1 MARTLSDAVR
11 ALRRSAF
18 AFDDAALHARQRAL
32 HQACACELGTGPS
45 LLQYHEL
52 LLFLSA
58 HPASVAQHAQVDR
71 EFRRIATHL
80 RRRRGQPLPRA
91 LLNRGLPGVATVTRF
106 SHDRV
111 RQLLAHRGVRVE
123 LEGIESPRLEL
134 SEVLAQTLPSLER
147 AETTAGLD
155 AAALLQRLGVRPRD
169 RLRFLVDQLSSLD
182 DRPSLKD
189 QLFDGLDAWVRVQP
203 RSVAFSLA
211 FNRLPGGPPVAVRD
225 RLRRYDPRALIEQ
238 PLPAPR
244 VLGDAA
250 RAEVVRV
257 IQDSLTLTARETDP
271 ATHIDPASLKLLDL
285 ERGVSV
291 ALFGMVPA
299 RQLPVESYIGFMLF
313 RNGLAVAYGGAWPFG
328 PRAAF
333 GMNVFEP
340 YRGGESGWLMCQ
352 LLRAYRQTFGVRVFE
367 VDAHQFGL
375 DNPDGIASG
384 AYWYYHKHGFRSTD
398 AALARLAE
406 RERARMA
413 ADPGHRSSRKTLL
426 AFTGSPVELVM
437 EAGAA
442 PPLHEWTSA
451 VTGWITRAHGGNRA
465 AAQSA
470 AIEAFLDQGLPGLK
484 SVDADGRPVLA
495 EVALLAQAL
504 KVTDRERLQL
514 LARMVRAKP
523 RDAVAYQRL
532 LLRFIDA
539 RPR

>member
-1 MARTLSDAVR
+1 MARTLSAAVQ
-11 ALRRSAF
+11 ALQRSAF
-18 AFDDAALHARQRAL
+18 TFDEPALAARQRAL
-32 HQACACELGTGPS
+32 DQACACPLGTGPS
-45 LLQYHEL
+45 LLRYHEL

-58 HPASVAQHAQVDR
+58 HPASTSQHAQVDR
-71 EFRRIATHL
+71 EFRRIAAFL
-80 RRRRGQPLPRA
+80 RGRPHAASLH
-91 LLNRGLPGVATVTRF
+91 NHGLPGVATVTRF

-111 RQLLAHRGVRVE
+111 RQLLAHPGVRVG
-123 LEGIESPRLEL
+123 LEGFESPRLEL
-134 SEVLAQTLPSLER
+134 SEVLAHTLPSLER

-155 AAALLQRLGVRPRD
+155 ADGLLQRLGVRPRE
-169 RLRFLVDQLSSLD
+169 RLAFLVDQLASLD
-182 DRPSLKD
+182 DRPFLKD

-203 RSVAFSLA
+203 RSAAFSKA
-211 FNRLPGGPPVAVRD
+211 FNRLPGGPPVAVRE

-238 PLPAPR
+238 ALPAAR
-244 VLGDAA
+244 VLDDAA
-250 RAEVVRV
+250 RARVVRV

-271 ATHIDPASLKLLDL
+271 ATHIDPRSLRVLDL

-313 RNGLAVAYGGAWPFG
+313 RNGLAAAYGGAWPFG

-352 LLRAYRQTFGVRVFE
+352 LLRAYRGTFGVRVFE

-398 AALARLAE
+398 PALDRLAE

-413 ADPGHRSSRKTLL
+413 AVPGHRSSEKTLL
-426 AFTGSPVELVM
+426 AFTASPVALTLDP
-437 EAGAA
+437 GPAA
-442 PPLHEWTSA
+442 QLHDWTGA
-451 VTGWITRAHGGNRA
+451 VTRWIRRTHGGRRSS
-465 AAQSA
+465 AQA
-470 AIEAFLDQGLPGLK
+470 DAVQRFLALALPGLARL
-484 SVDADGRPVLA
+484 DADEQRVLA

-504 KVTDRERLQL
+504 AVRDPRRLRV
-514 LARMVRAKP
+514 LARMVKAKP
-523 RDAVAYQRL
+523 RDAVSYQRL
-532 LLRFIDA
+532 LVSFVDA
-539 RPR
+539 SA